1 MIQIKGW
8 QYLVL
13 LCSMLAHNKYNNLHI
28 TSAPKKNYGK
38 FALHLNI
45 KKNKNYIRIK
55 LYK

>member
-1 MIQIKGW
+1 M
-8 QYLVL
+8 
-13 LCSMLAHNKYNNLHI
+13 SAHNKYNNLHI